1 MSCCCISR
9 PVSSSALTHMEWNW
23 TLIIIITVC
32 LYFLPLLLFTVCFF
46 SLSLPS
52 SLPPSFPSGLF
63 LSSFFFHSFLL
74 SCICLFT
81 PFFSLHRIFFLYLLP
96 FSPPSLHSCLLCAYL
111 YSSFLPSFI
120 LPSITF
126 TSLSTESQGS
136 YRFFI
141 IKFEDFQGF
150 FKH

>member
-23 TLIIIITVC
+23 TLIIIVC

-81 PFFSLHRIFFLYLLP
+81 SFFSLHTIFFSIPSSFFSSLP
-96 FSPPSLHSCLLCAYL
+96 P
-111 YSSFLPSFI
+111 FLPSLCVLIFFFSSFFHPSFHHFHLLKHRESRFVQI
-120 LPSITF
+120 LHNKI
-126 TSLSTESQGS
+126 
-136 YRFFI
+136 
-141 IKFEDFQGF
+141 
-150 FKH
+150 